1 MKKFKKYSI
10 NKIQLRSR
18 KLILAWQ
25 HNYFK
30 DTKIKSVDGYFI
42 ASNIFSVYVY
52 STNKNSSVTK
62 ELSMKIDTK
71 ISQLIAN
78 SRAHIKQEQQKL
90 DRMTTSMI
98 GLPLIRTKPMVINV
112 NTEKISPSV
121 LALIKLY
128 IAIDKHILS
137 AYQATTNGD
146 IGTTQCDAFTNEAF
160 RNLYKLLS
168 DIQRITVQF
177 HKIRKENS

>member
-10 NKIQLRSR
+10 NKIQLHSR
-18 KLILAWQ
+18 KLVLAWQ

-52 STNKNSSVTK
+52 STNKNASVIK
-62 ELSMKIDTK
+62 EFAIKIDTK
-71 ISQLIAN
+71 ISELIAN
-78 SRAHIKQEQQKL
+78 SRSHINQEQQKL

-98 GLPLIRTKPMVINV
+98 DLPLIRTKPMVINV
-112 NTEKISPSV
+112 NTEKITPSA

-128 IAIDKHILS
+128 IAIDKHILA
-137 AYQATTNGD
+137 AYQAKANGD
-146 IGTTQCDAFTNEAF
+146 ISTTQCDAFKNQAF
-160 RNLYKLLS
+160 RNLNKLLS